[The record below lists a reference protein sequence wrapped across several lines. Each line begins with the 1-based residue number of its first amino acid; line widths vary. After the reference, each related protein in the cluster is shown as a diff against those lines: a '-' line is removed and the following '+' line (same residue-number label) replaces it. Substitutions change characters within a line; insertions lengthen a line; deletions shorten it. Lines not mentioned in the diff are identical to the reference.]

1 MRYHVVCGLCVQST
15 NPPLPLPSPPSIAL
29 RRFSDVPEIVDLVD
43 SSIQPSKT
51 HTNGTKI
58 VMMLFPL
65 FEEGTVWDIIEHA
78 GGSEQQLHP
87 GPWPFDERRALQVLP
102 VQCVSDL

>member
-1 MRYHVVCGLCVQST
+1 MFRALT
-15 NPPLPLPSPPSIAL
+15 LPLPLPSPPSTAL

-43 SSIQPSKT
+43 SSIQLSKT

-58 VMMLFPL
+58 VMMLCPL
-65 FEEGTVWDIIEHA
+65 FEEGTVWDNIEHA

-87 GPWPFDERRALQVLP
+87 GPWPFV
-102 VQCVSDL
+102 